1 MEDLESR
8 GQITRNALRFVGYA
22 PVTFIIQVNF
32 KTINVGKLPLD
43 HIIKAS
49 KTLCERLQKAM
60 TP

>member
-49 KTLCERLQKAM
+49 KTLCERL
-60 TP
+60 